1 MDDGSSPL
9 WTGIVLIL
17 FVIINGI
24 LYGFGSAIQKVS
36 ESEIEKKAQEGDEK
50 SQWLLSVIDSPAR
63 VINTTLISSVFFAV
77 LSGYVGIHKI
87 VPALEDA
94 LRNIDFFASMS
105 KKVQAV
111 LCAAFVLFVMV
122 GILVAIGMISF
133 KKVSVKEPMKW
144 VYRTEKTVKLLITL
158 FTPLTFFTIKLSN
171 GCVRLFGIDP
181 HKSEEDVTEEE
192 IISIVDDA
200 HEQGVIEESEAE
212 MIQNII
218 EFSDKEAQDIM
229 THRKN
234 INAIDEKTPLKEALT
249 LMLNGSNS
257 RYPVYRDDIDDIIGI
272 LHLKDAMKEMMFENH
287 AEETV
292 GRIPNLIRDASYIPE
307 TRSINDLFK
316 RMQAK
321 KLHMAIV
328 VDEYGQTSGIVTM
341 EDILEEIVGNILDE
355 YDEDDRYEIILKRKK
370 AIEELAATLD
380 EEDAR
385 KVKDDVAAVLERETE
400 EQEEIR
406 DEDFFVDEN
415 LEMEDGMD
423 DAGAPQEF
431 EQLQDLDDI
440 LEITEPQGEMEVLLK
455 NKEEKAQD

>member
-87 VPALEDA
+87 VPALEDV

-257 RYPVYRDDIDDIIGI
+257 RYPVYRDDIDDIIGV

-355 YDEDDRYEIILKRKK
+355 YDEDDHFITEQLDNTYLMKGLTPLEDV
-370 AIEELAATLD
+370 EETLSID
-380 EEDAR
+380 
-385 KVKDDVAAVLERETE
+385 L
-400 EQEEIR
+400 QEEEYETLNGYLTSLLGHIPNI
-406 DEDFFVDEN
+406 DEDKEIRANGYLFTILAVEN
-415 LEMEDGMD
+415 NTIQRVRVEKL
-423 DAGAPQEF
+423 P
-431 EQLQDLDDI
+431 
-440 LEITEPQGEMEVLLK
+440 
-455 NKEEKAQD
+455 EEKGEEKCQDIQNSQT

>member
-87 VPALEDA
+87 VPALEGV
-94 LRNIDFFASMS
+94 LRNIDFFASMP

-234 INAIDEKTPLKEALT
+234 INAIDEKSPLKEALT

-257 RYPVYRDDIDDIIGI
+257 
-272 LHLKDAMKEMMFENH
+272 
-287 AEETV
+287 
-292 GRIPNLIRDASYIPE
+292 
-307 TRSINDLFK
+307 
-316 RMQAK
+316 
-321 KLHMAIV
+321 
-328 VDEYGQTSGIVTM
+328 
-341 EDILEEIVGNILDE
+341 
-355 YDEDDRYEIILKRKK
+355 
-370 AIEELAATLD
+370 
-380 EEDAR
+380 
-385 KVKDDVAAVLERETE
+385 
-400 EQEEIR
+400 
-406 DEDFFVDEN
+406 
-415 LEMEDGMD
+415 
-423 DAGAPQEF
+423 
-431 EQLQDLDDI
+431 
-440 LEITEPQGEMEVLLK
+440 
-455 NKEEKAQD
+455 